1 MRLPVSCLL
10 VKPFQGEVAQ
20 RLVCC
25 CKVCCGT
32 ACMLRFDWENGAG
45 VDYIVIFAAQGLTT
59 DAREFH
65 KVERS
70 PCLHR
75 AEDEALAQNGPI
87 SP

>member
-1 MRLPVSCLL
+1 
-10 VKPFQGEVAQ
+10 
-20 RLVCC
+20 
-25 CKVCCGT
+25 
-32 ACMLRFDWENGAG
+32 MLRFDWENGAG